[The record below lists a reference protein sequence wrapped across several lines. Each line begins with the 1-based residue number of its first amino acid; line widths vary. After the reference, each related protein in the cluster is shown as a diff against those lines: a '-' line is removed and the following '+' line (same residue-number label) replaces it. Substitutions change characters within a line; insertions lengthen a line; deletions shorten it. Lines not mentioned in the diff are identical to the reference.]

1 MASRGWHRR
10 QKASEMPLR
19 LTLKPDERV
28 IVNGCILKNGPR
40 RHVLEVE
47 NRADVLRGDEM
58 LDAESATTPARRV
71 AYQIQI
77 GLVSPGHRAAL
88 LPQIE
93 AALRDL
99 AHALPRQAAVID
111 RAEAALAEANYYA
124 AFRALTPVFSLEDQL
139 LGAVN
144 EVAP

>member
-1 MASRGWHRR
+1 MA
-10 QKASEMPLR
+10 LR

-58 LDAESATTPARRV
+58 LDADSATTPARRI
-71 AYQIQI
+71 AFQIQI
-77 GLVSPGHRAAL
+77 GLVSPGHRNAL

-99 AHALPRQAAVID
+99 AHALPRQQAQIG
-111 RAEAALAEANYYA
+111 LAETALSEGNYYA
-124 AFRALTPVFSLEDQL
+124 AFRALTPVFPLEDQL
-139 LGAVN
+139 LGSLT